1 MRWQC
6 SGWPTRRRYEAY
18 THNRGHDPPGLP
30 AVTPGRVLITGVSNP
45 LGAEVARR
53 LAPQVPFLFGCD
65 VADPIS
71 ALEEM
76 DFVHADTRHAVIG
89 KLIRQLHI
97 DTVVHLAVM
106 VDSPNDERSIHET
119 DVIGTMNVLVG
130 CAAPSSSVQ
139 RLIVKSSQAVYG
151 AGPNDPS
158 FFSEEMSGGERSGS
172 SVTRDLVEMEQLV
185 SEFALRNESCG
196 VTVLRLGY
204 RVSEDTTLAKYLSLP
219 IVPTFAGF
227 DPRLQLLHED
237 DAVDALVRAV
247 MGNHAGVFN
256 VAADGVVLL
265 SQAIAIMGGKP
276 APVLPPYGRWIARLA
291 MRALTRVDLQAHLAD
306 LVAFGSVMDCSRL
319 ATEFAW
325 KPAYSSRGVMD
336 ALARGKDAEVIEA
349 PSPPQEYELQVY
361 LQRRRRAERNGHRGG
376 EALVKQR

>member
-1 MRWQC
+1 M
-6 SGWPTRRRYEAY
+6 
-18 THNRGHDPPGLP
+18 
-30 AVTPGRVLITGVSNP
+30 VTTQPGRVLITGVSNP

-53 LAPQVPFLFGCD
+53 IAPQVPFLFGCD
-65 VADPIS
+65 VADPVS

-89 KLIRQLHI
+89 KLVRQLHI

-106 VDSPNDERSIHET
+106 VDSPHDERSIHET

-130 CAAPSSSVQ
+130 CAAPSSPVQ

-151 AGPNDPS
+151 AGPTDPS
-158 FFSEEMSGGERSGS
+158 FFSEEMTTGERAGS

-237 DAVDALVRAV
+237 DAVDAIVRAV
-247 MGNHAGVFN
+247 MGTHPGVFN

-276 APVLPPYGRWIARLA
+276 APVLPPYGRSIARLA
-291 MRALTRVDLQAHLAD
+291 LRALTRVDLQGHLAD
-306 LVAFGSVMDCSRL
+306 LVAFGSVVDCSRL
-319 ATEFAW
+319 AATFAW
-325 KPAYSSRGVMD
+325 RPAYSSRAVMD
-336 ALARGKDAEVIEA
+336 SLARGKDAEVIEA